1 MALGIVY
8 LCDMSVYKLTAQ
20 IISVV
25 FHPLSVLTYSLV
37 FLLCANPYA
46 FGVNQASDKIDLI
59 LIVFSTTLLIPGI
72 AVVMMR
78 FLLLVDDM
86 QLRDRMQRVGP
97 YIAAGIFY
105 AWMTRNLM
113 TNPDIPPVF
122 AAICLGCTL
131 AIFICFVINV
141 QFKISLH
148 TVGSA
153 GMTAIFLILYLHY
166 PYAKVNFALPVW
178 GTLQVSLMTMVFLS
192 VLIAGLVGTARLALG
207 IHKPKEVYLGYPIGF
222 VIPFLGL
229 HVAEI
234 IA

>member
-1 MALGIVY
+1 MY
-8 LCDMSVYKLTAQ
+8 LCGMLTYRLAAQ
-20 IISVV
+20 IISIV
-25 FHPLSVLTYSLV
+25 FHPLSVVTYALI

-46 FGVNQASDKIDLI
+46 FGVNQARDKIDLI
-59 LIVFSTTLLIPGI
+59 LIVASTTILIPAI
-72 AVVMMR
+72 AMVMMR
-78 FLLLVDDM
+78 FLLLVDDI

-153 GMTAIFLILYLHY
+153 GMAAIFLILYIHY
-166 PYAKVNFALPVW
+166 PYAKVNLSLPVW
-178 GTLQVSLMTMVFLS
+178 GTLQISLMTMVFLS
-192 VLIAGLVGTARLALG
+192 VLIAGMVGTARLALG
-207 IHKPKEVYLGYPIGF
+207 IHQPKEVYWGYPVGF

-229 HVAEI
+229 RVAEI
-234 IA
+234 IV